1 MTKYIALSK
10 ALFKN
15 SFSFVDQ
22 GIKKKSNNYLV
33 LALFVFLLLSLLPA
47 LAGLYQL
54 TGFILEQLKP
64 LNQTGV
70 LMALTFQGAGLI
82 IFFFAVFMIPAL
94 FYFSKDIEQLL
105 SLPLKPFEIIA
116 AKFTVTYVYQT
127 IIMLLILAPIL
138 VSYSIN
144 MPLNTFEIILLI
156 LIVLTLPLLPLILS
170 SLLVMVVMWLV
181 PLFKNRDLFN
191 MLSGLIVLALALLV
205 NFSMDGL
212 ETLTQEQ
219 LIDFII
225 EGNDSLIQMFRFI
238 FFTYPFAIEGFLRM
252 SIVNVVLYFTLTF
265 ATLAVFLTFS
275 NIIYFRGVLGVN
287 ETASSRKHLSEKQW
301 QSSSRKSP
309 AFIRYFFKEVIL
321 LVRTPIY
328 FLNCVS
334 IQFLLPI
341 LLIASFVAVPDQQKL
356 IIDTLSTFD
365 FSAPAT
371 ISMVLIISLSVGL
384 ILGSVNMISST
395 AISREGQNLYF
406 MKIIPMPI
414 MVQLH
419 AKVASGVF
427 FSLIGVIVTL
437 SIFLF
442 YITIPILLIVASF
455 LMAFVGVVF
464 INYFSVLVDVIRP
477 KLVWESEQAAVKQ
490 NMNAVFTMLPS
501 MAIGALIIYVAIN
514 EWLSSYVF
522 LFALFIILVSATA
535 FIIML
540 LQRKAHD
547 IIVEH

>member
-1 MTKYIALSK
+1 VTKYIALSK

-144 MPLNTFEIILLI
+144 MPLNTIEIILLI

-205 NFSMDGL
+205 NFSMGGL

-265 ATLAVFLTFS
+265 ATLAVFSTFS

-287 ETASSRKHLSEKQW
+287 ETASS
-301 QSSSRKSP
+301 
-309 AFIRYFFKEVIL
+309 
-321 LVRTPIY
+321 
-328 FLNCVS
+328 
-334 IQFLLPI
+334 
-341 LLIASFVAVPDQQKL
+341 
-356 IIDTLSTFD
+356 
-365 FSAPAT
+365 
-371 ISMVLIISLSVGL
+371 
-384 ILGSVNMISST
+384 
-395 AISREGQNLYF
+395 
-406 MKIIPMPI
+406 
-414 MVQLH
+414 
-419 AKVASGVF
+419 
-427 FSLIGVIVTL
+427 
-437 SIFLF
+437 
-442 YITIPILLIVASF
+442 
-455 LMAFVGVVF
+455 
-464 INYFSVLVDVIRP
+464 
-477 KLVWESEQAAVKQ
+477 
-490 NMNAVFTMLPS
+490 
-501 MAIGALIIYVAIN
+501 
-514 EWLSSYVF
+514 
-522 LFALFIILVSATA
+522 
-535 FIIML
+535 
-540 LQRKAHD
+540 
-547 IIVEH
+547 